1 MLSPLTGRR
10 LARTVVVLIGA
21 ALAGCGGSH
30 DKLIADLQG
39 PRPEQRALAVQKLA
53 AQGNS
58 DDLVLFTRA
67 AKDLAPIVRAEAADA
82 LGKSQ
87 DLRVVDLLGE
97 LLQDPDEQVQARAAM
112 ALAEIKSDK
121 SKAYLTSQYARR
133 SRPTRLAIVQ
143 ALKASNVPGAMAQV
157 VTAEAQSLWERNMHA
172 LTEGALPER
181 VAAAEELGKSGRA
194 EAVNRL
200 IPVMRDSQVILAAG
214 AVRGLGFAGDR
225 RLVGEIALLL
235 TENFPSLR
243 EASCEA
249 LGRLQDPSALP
260 TLTAVAVEKSAASP
274 HATAAVISL
283 PRVPETAK
291 ALCEIALT
299 ADLDD
304 ALAAGYEMR
313 RRGGCP
319 LEPILDQL
327 SRQKEPVVALTAL
340 EGLGPTAKAAAPKVA
355 PFLASSNA
363 SVRSAALSAA
373 TALEEPSLGPPI
385 IKLCEQE
392 SKAVD
397 ALRAKWVSSLPA
409 DWGQSQGGPESRRDE
424 LLHRVTAAATA
435 RATQDGRMV
444 VHPRAPRELVDDAT
458 ADQLRLYARCMRAL
472 GHLRAEGALE
482 TLTRAAD
489 DENPRVRASALEG
502 LASLGPKGIAAAA
515 AGLLDPDRDVQARAA
530 EALAAQGPDGQA
542 PILALLPKL
551 AGDKV
556 RLVEAL
562 RASGTTPAAVP
573 ALIALVN
580 EGGPEAAV
588 AATLLGE
595 LKAKGAVSPLLH
607 YLADPSA
614 IGRREAILALGQI
627 GEKSAADEVAKDL
640 SHDSPEV
647 RAAAAEAMAA
657 LGSARHQ
664 EALDA
669 LKGDYYRRVRE
680 NAEKAL
686 ARIGGGPTPEAQK

>member
-21 ALAGCGGSH
+21 AVAGCGGSH
-30 DKLIADLQG
+30 DKLIADLQS

-53 AQGNS
+53 ALGNPE
-58 DDLVLFTRA
+58 DLVLVTKA

-97 LLQDPDEQVQARAAM
+97 LLQDPDEQVQAHAAM
-112 ALAEIKSDK
+112 ALAQIKSDK

-157 VTAEAQSLWERNMHA
+157 VTAEAQSLWDRNMHA

-200 IPVMRDSQVILAAG
+200 IPIMRDSQVILAAG

-225 RLVGEIALLL
+225 RIVGEVALLL

-260 TLTAVAVEKSAASP
+260 TLMAVAVEKSAASP
-274 HATAAVISL
+274 HATAAIISL

-299 ADLDD
+299 ADPDD
-304 ALAAGYEMR
+304 ALAAGHEMR

-319 LEPILDQL
+319 LDPILDQL
-327 SRQKEPVVALTAL
+327 AKQKEPVGALTAL
-340 EGLGPTAKAAAPKVA
+340 ESLGPTAKAAAPKVV
-355 PFLASSNA
+355 PFLTSSSASTRWA
-363 SVRSAALSAA
+363 AVSAAA
-373 TALEEPSLGPPI
+373 ALEDPSLGAPVL
-385 IKLCEQE
+385 KVCEQE

-397 ALRAKWVSSLPA
+397 ALRAKWVTSLPA
-409 DWGQSQGGPESRRDE
+409 DWGKDQAAAEGHRDE
-424 LLHRVTAAATA
+424 LLHRVTAAAEA
-435 RATQDGRMV
+435 RATQDGRTV
-444 VHPRAPRELVDDAT
+444 VHPRPPRELVDDAT
-458 ADQLRLYARCMRAL
+458 SDQLRLYARCMRAL
-472 GHLRAEGALE
+472 GRLRAEGALDV
-482 TLTRAAD
+482 LSRAAD
-489 DENPRVRASALEG
+489 DENPRVRAAAFEG
-502 LASLGPKGIAAAA
+502 LAAMGSKGIAAAA
-515 AGLLDPDRDVQARAA
+515 AGLLDPDRDAQARAA
-530 EALAAQGPDGQA
+530 EALAAQGTDGQA
-542 PILALLPKL
+542 PILAVLPKL

-562 RASGTTPAAVP
+562 RESGTTPAAVP

-595 LKAKGAVSPLLH
+595 LKAKGAVAPLLH

-627 GEKSAADEVAKDL
+627 GEPSAADEVAKDL

-647 RAAAAEAMAA
+647 RAAAAEAMVT

-680 NAEKAL
+680 SAERAL
-686 ARIGGGPTPEAQK
+686 ARIGGGPAPEAQK

>member
-1 MLSPLTGRR
+1 M
-10 LARTVVVLIGA
+10 LIGA

-53 AQGNS
+53 AQGNP

-112 ALAEIKSDK
+112 ALAQIKSDK

-157 VTAEAQSLWERNMHA
+157 VTAEAQSLWDRNMHA

-181 VAAAEELGKSGRA
+181 VAAAEELGKSGRP
-194 EAVNRL
+194 EAINRL
-200 IPVMRDSQVILAAG
+200 LPIMRDSQVILAAG

-225 RLVGEIALLL
+225 RTVGEVALLL

-243 EASCEA
+243 ESACEA
-249 LGRLQDPSALP
+249 LGRLQDPAALP
-260 TLTAVAVEKSAASP
+260 TLMAVAVEKSAASP
-274 HATAAVISL
+274 HATAAIISL
-283 PRVPETAK
+283 PHVPESSK
-291 ALCEIALT
+291 ALCELALT
-299 ADLDD
+299 ADPDD
-304 ALAAGYEMR
+304 ALAAGNEMR

-319 LEPILDQL
+319 LDPILDQL
-327 SRQKEPVVALTAL
+327 SKQKEPVSALTAL
-340 EGLGPTAKAAAPKVA
+340 EALGPTAKAAAPKVL
-355 PFLASSNA
+355 PFLTSSTA
-363 SVRSAALSAA
+363 AVRWAAVSAAA
-373 TALEEPSLGPPI
+373 ALEDPSLAAPVL
-385 IKLCEQE
+385 KVCEQE
-392 SKAVD
+392 SKTVD
-397 ALRAKWVSSLPA
+397 ALRAKWVSTLPA
-409 DWGQSQGGPESRRDE
+409 DWGHDQAAAEGHRDE
-424 LLHRVTAAATA
+424 LLHRVTAAADA
-435 RATQDGRMV
+435 RATQDGRTV

-458 ADQLRLYARCMRAL
+458 PEQLRFYARCMRAL
-472 GHLRAEGALE
+472 GRLRAEGALD
-482 TLTRAAD
+482 LLSRATD
-489 DENPRVRASALEG
+489 DDNPRVRGAAFEG
-502 LASLGPKGIAAAA
+502 LASLGLKGITAVS

-562 RASGTTPAAVP
+562 RASGTSPAAVP

-595 LKAKGAVSPLLH
+595 LKAKGAVAPLLH
-607 YLADPSA
+607 YLSDPNA

-647 RAAAAEAMAA
+647 RAAAAEAMAT
-657 LGSARHQ
+657 LGSAPHQ

-680 NAEKAL
+680 SAEKAL
-686 ARIGGGPTPEAQK
+686 ARVGGSPTPEAQK